1 MGDGNSSSES
11 ERNGYKKSDKIGSL
25 VDQIKHGIKEK
36 QLTPE
41 ELYDDLS
48 ASVTKFYQE
57 LKFLVFQSV
66 RPKTC

>member
-1 MGDGNSSSES
+1 MLSFRFGAILALP
-11 ERNGYKKSDKIGSL
+11 RNLLSRL
-25 VDQIKHGIKEK
+25 TTMKEK

-41 ELYDDLS
+41 ELYVDLS

-66 RPKTC
+66 RPKTY